1 MVDILAFGH
10 PLGPHLDLGL
20 DEVLGQDVRIDPDE
34 LPDGGGDSLRLDD
47 RLVVLGALL
56 LELHLPQVHHCR
68 HQLVDV
74 SLLDLGEAKDVESF
88 VHKSHV
94 LFVVDGVHGDLPLN
108 EDSEEDDTLED
119 GDNLADEV
127 VVPHV
132 VTEAAVLLDGTDL
145 IGPGQDDHTDVDN
158 PDSHD
163 VVEDVVAALYGL
175 LVGDPGLFEEVNLHG
190 REVGQA
196 VLEGCRHL
204 PPCRPRT
211 PSQTG

>member
-20 DEVLGQDVRIDPDE
+20 DKVLGQDVRIDPDE

-132 VTEAAVLLDGTDL
+132 VTEAAVFLDGADL
-145 IGPGQDDHTDVDN
+145 IGPDQDNHADVDN
-158 PDSHD
+158 LDSHD

-175 LVGDPGLFEEVNLHG
+175 LVGDPGLL
-190 REVGQA
+190 
-196 VLEGCRHL
+196 
-204 PPCRPRT
+204 
-211 PSQTG
+211 